1 MNTICTLQ
9 QNIPP
14 DVKVT
19 VRYFQMQNGV
29 LMTDTTSEIEVDDE
43 VNTSFL
49 FIIITVVLQVLN
61 LKVKC
66 VSLFILEHS
75 NCNK

>member
-1 MNTICTLQ
+1 MNAICTLQ
-9 QNIPP
+9 RNIPP

-29 LMTDTTSEIEVDDE
+29 LMTDTASEIEVDDE
-43 VNTSFL
+43 VNTSYV
-49 FIIITVVLQVLN
+49 FIITTVVLQVLN

-66 VSLFILEHS
+66 VSLFI
-75 NCNK
+75 

>member
-1 MNTICTLQ
+1 MNTIHTLQ

-19 VRYFQMQNGV
+19 VRCFQMQNGV

-61 LKVKC
+61 QVKC

-75 NCNK
+75 DCNK

>member
-1 MNTICTLQ
+1 MNAIRTLQ
-9 QNIPP
+9 QNIPLN
-14 DVKVT
+14 VKVT

-43 VNTSFL
+43 VRTSFL
-49 FIIITVVLQVLN
+49 FIIITIVLQVLN
-61 LKVKC
+61 LKVKY

-75 NCNK
+75 NCYK

>member
-1 MNTICTLQ
+1 
-9 QNIPP
+9 
-14 DVKVT
+14 
-19 VRYFQMQNGV
+19 MQNGV

-66 VSLFILEHS
+66 V
-75 NCNK
+75 